1 MAATANPTIS
11 SDVAGKYLT
20 FQIAQEEYGVEIL
33 KVQEIIGMMN
43 ITRVPRAPEY
53 VRGVINLRG
62 KVIPV
67 IELRTKFGM
76 ESIDYTSRTCIIVV
90 QVERGGSSVVM
101 GIIVDE
107 VSEVVDVRAEQ
118 IDPSPSFGTVVDNDF
133 IRGMGKVADKVLILL
148 DIGKVL
154 SDSEAQQLTGMGP
167 TV

>member
-1 MAATANPTIS
+1 MSTNAANPMT
-11 SDVAGKYLT
+11 DVAGKYLT
-20 FQIAQEEYGVEIL
+20 FHLAAEEYGVEIL

-67 IELRTKFGM
+67 VELRSKFNM
-76 ESIDYTSRTCIIVV
+76 ETVEYTSRTCIIVV
-90 QVERGGSSVVM
+90 QVDLSGSSIVM

-118 IDPSPSFGTVVDNDF
+118 IDPPPSFGTVVDNDF
-133 IRGMGKVADKVLILL
+133 ILGMGKVADKVLILL
-148 DIGKVL
+148 DIDKVL
-154 SDSEAQQLTGMGP
+154 SDGGADALCRVVEN
-167 TV
+167 